1 MKKLSRKVR
10 PIHSI
15 VAILVMAVV
24 MVMLPQRYMA
34 LVLNFICI
42 HAIAVTGLDI
52 LFGYTGQIS
61 FGHAGFYAIGAYGS
75 VLLNMHLGLPV
86 WLTIILGALL
96 STLVGIVVAFPASKL
111 IKHFLALLTTAFG
124 TIIFIFISITTE
136 LTNGFTGIS
145 GIPTIKLVGFEFDS
159 AASYFFITSGVLIL
173 TMILKSNLI
182 HSRIGRAFIAIR
194 ESPTAANGMGIN
206 VRYYKIMAFA
216 ISAFFV
222 GLAGGLYAHLMGF
235 ISPDTFNVATSNM
248 FMTELLFGGIGTIFG
263 PVIGSTILVIMTE
276 LFQVLVR
283 YQMLV
288 YALVILL
295 VLFFM
300 PRGVVGLFRYIEN
313 RVTSYRNKR
322 LVTKMKDQD
331 GGNN

>member
-1 MKKLSRKVR
+1 MSNLIRKVK
-10 PIHSI
+10 PVH
-15 VAILVMAVV
+15 AIIAVLILAVV
-24 MVMLPQRYMA
+24 IYMLPQRYMA

-86 WLTIILGALL
+86 WLTIILGALI
-96 STLVGIVVAFPASKL
+96 STFIGVIVAFPASKL

-124 TIIFIFISITTE
+124 TIVFIFVSITTD

-145 GIPTIKLVGFEFDS
+145 GIPTINLFGYEFKS
-159 AASYFFITSGVLIL
+159 AASYFFITAGVLIL
-173 TMILKSNLI
+173 AMILKSNLI

-194 ESPTAANGMGIN
+194 ESPSAANGMGIN

-216 ISAFFV
+216 ISAFLV
-222 GLAGGLYAHLMGF
+222 GIAGGLYAHLMGF
-235 ISPDTFNVATSNM
+235 ISPDTFNATASNM

-263 PVIGSTILVIMTE
+263 PVIGSAILVIMTE

-300 PRGVVGLFRYIEN
+300 PRGVVGLFRYLEGKITSN
-313 RVTSYRNKR
+313 RSKR
-322 LVTKMKDQD
+322 LVMKTEDQD
-331 GGNN
+331 GGKD